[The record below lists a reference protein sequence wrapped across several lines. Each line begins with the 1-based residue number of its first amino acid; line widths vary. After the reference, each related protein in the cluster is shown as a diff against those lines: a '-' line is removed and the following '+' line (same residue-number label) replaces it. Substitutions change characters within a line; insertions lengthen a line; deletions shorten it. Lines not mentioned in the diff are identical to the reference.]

1 MGTKAGELGAGT
13 AKHPQPQ
20 EKGQKMLVRTEV
32 PEGSDPG
39 PGSSFREGRGKGV
52 WNALGRRLGGD

>member
-1 MGTKAGELGAGT
+1 MGTKDRELGAST

-39 PGSSFREGRGKGV
+39 PGSSFRER
-52 WNALGRRLGGD
+52 